1 MLPTQLTGPVY
12 FVSHGGEAFPSLDV
26 VLQGYGVRIDLVG
39 TTYIN
44 KNTGVT
50 SSTFTN
56 VPDVQVNDFKLYL
69 PEGPD
74 SALAAIGN
82 LCKQSLKMPTLF
94 TAQDGA
100 QLKQDTSIQVTG
112 CPKAKTA
119 KASKARKAG
128 RARASGAH
136 GNGRKN

>member
-1 MLPTQLTGPVY
+1 MVGLARATTSVLPVPLTGPLY

-56 VPDVQVNDFKLYL
+56 VPDVQVNNFELYL

-82 LCKQSLKMPTLF
+82 LCKQKP
-94 TAQDGA
+94 
-100 QLKQDTSIQVTG
+100 
-112 CPKAKTA
+112 
-119 KASKARKAG
+119 
-128 RARASGAH
+128 
-136 GNGRKN
+136 